1 MIRMI
6 VIGISIMSVLVS
18 FKEDPSITYI
28 SQYKQIAVA
37 EMHRTGIPA
46 SIKMAQALLESG
58 AGRSSLAN
66 QANNHFGIKCGGRW
80 KGGTYYLHDDDY
92 NKKGELIKSC
102 FRHFDSA
109 EHSFVAHSEFL
120 VTQNRYA
127 FLFDFG
133 ARDYRAWANGLKK
146 AGYATDKKYPQKL
159 INIIEKYQLY
169 LLDDLMAGEEMNL
182 LAYQDG
188 LDKAKN
194 NKRDLVSDKAYFEY
208 PGAVASVEN
217 NTSASGQET
226 RQKNR
231 IQNSETIYH
240 IVGFDESLADIAR
253 FYDLDEKGL
262 RLRNRIPKKAEPLP
276 GEKIFLRKKVH
287 INKRPDYARN
297 GATEEIAAADDFIF

>member
-1 MIRMI
+1 MI

-58 AGRSSLAN
+58 AGRSSLASK
-66 QANNHFGIKCGGRW
+66 ANNHFGIKCGGRW
-80 KGGTYYLHDDDY
+80 SGGTYYLHDDDY

-102 FRHFDSA
+102 FRHFNSP

-120 VTQNRYA
+120 ATQNRYS
-127 FLFDFG
+127 FLFDFDS
-133 ARDYRAWANGLKK
+133 RDYRAWANGLKK

-169 LLDDLMAGEEMNL
+169 LLDDLLAGEEMNL
-182 LAYQDG
+182 LAYQEG
-188 LDKAKN
+188 LNTAKN
-194 NKRDLVSDKAYFEY
+194 NKRVQVNDKAYFEY
-208 PGAVASVEN
+208 PGAIASNETAGSN
-217 NTSASGQET
+217 STT
-226 RQKNR
+226 RQSRKKNH
-231 IQNSETIYH
+231 IQNEETIYH
-240 IVGFDESLADIAR
+240 IVGFDESLSDIAR
-253 FYDLDEKGL
+253 FYDLEEKGL
-262 RLRNRIPKKAEPLP
+262 RLRNRMPKDAKPLP

-287 INKRPDYARN
+287 INKRPDYIRN
-297 GATEEIAAADDFIF
+297 EAADDIAAADDFIF